1 MRNFKDES
9 FIAQYLSPK
18 VIRDFKLFS
27 INDDDARPK
36 LKVEAIHD
44 ESGYRAIRSVLS
56 DQYNLGNREPNIQV
70 HSVDVNGDRALTLRH
85 FQFKGRPLTENS
97 SEVLKHV
104 ARLWGFTV
112 KLETQFE
119 DGRVE
124 LSQECK
130 VERRRGRN
138 G

>member
-1 MRNFKDES
+1 MRDLKFFAILDNEKK
-9 FIAQYLSPK
+9 P
-18 VIRDFKLFS
+18 R
-27 INDDDARPK
+27 
-36 LKVEAIHD
+36 LKVGAIHD
-44 ESGYRAIRSVLS
+44 EIGYREIRRVLS

-85 FQFKGRPLTENS
+85 YQYKGRPLSEGS

-112 KLETQFE
+112 KLETQAE
-119 DGRVE
+119 DGGVA

-130 VERRRGRN
+130 IERRRAR
-138 G
+138 